1 MALQY
6 IKTVTGIGAP
16 GDSPHEI
23 YTDDLFKRD
32 GVMLHR
38 YTNVGGF
45 ERSAIFRDGVEVYN
59 VDRCREQD
67 MICAYRRQLY
77 LYKFGAK
84 NALM

>member
-1 MALQY
+1 MALKY
-6 IKTVTGIGAP
+6 VKTVSGVGVP

-38 YTNVGGF
+38 YTDKEGF
-45 ERSAIFRDGVEVYN
+45 ERSAIFQNGVEISN
-59 VDRCREQD
+59 VDRCREQE
-67 MICAYRRQLY
+67 MICAIRRQLY

-84 NALM
+84 NTFM

>member
-1 MALQY
+1 MAFKY
-6 IKTVTGIGAP
+6 IETVSGVGVS

-38 YTNVGGF
+38 YTDKDGF
-45 ERSAIFRDGVEVYN
+45 ERSAIYKDGVEAYN
-59 VDRCREQD
+59 VDRLREQE
-67 MICAYRRQLY
+67 MICSYRRQLY

-84 NALM
+84 NTFM

>member
-1 MALQY
+1 MALEY
-6 IKTVTGIGAP
+6 IKTVTGAGAS

-23 YTDDLFKRD
+23 YTDDLFRRD

-38 YTNVGGF
+38 YTDSGGS

-59 VDRCREQD
+59 VDRSREQE

-84 NALM
+84 NIFM

>member
-1 MALQY
+1 MALKY
-6 IKTVTGIGAP
+6 IKTVAGVGVP

-38 YTNVGGF
+38 YTDGGGS
-45 ERSAIFRDGVEVYN
+45 ERSAIFRNGVEVYN
-59 VDRCREQD
+59 VDRSREQE

-77 LYKFGAK
+77 LEKFGAK
-84 NALM
+84 NTFM

>member
-1 MALQY
+1 MAFKY
-6 IKTVTGIGAP
+6 IETVSGVGVP

-38 YTNVGGF
+38 FTDRNGF
-45 ERSAIFRDGVEVYN
+45 ERSAIFHDGVEVCN
-59 VDRCREQD
+59 VDRFREQE
-67 MICAYRRQLY
+67 MICSYRRQLY

-84 NALM
+84 NTFM

>member
-1 MALQY
+1 MAFKY
-6 IKTVTGIGAP
+6 VKTVSGVGAP

-38 YTNVGGF
+38 YTDSGGS
-45 ERSAIFRDGVEVYN
+45 ERSAIFQNGVEICN
-59 VDRCREQD
+59 VDRYKEQE
-67 MICAYRRQLY
+67 MIFAIRRQLY